1 MAEIVQD
8 QPAVEPTPEAVQTAD
23 AAPLSEHIEQFHLEK
38 PEEAEPAQPQKRER
52 HRSAK
57 NFARAEDVPR
67 IKELTRELNEWKTKY
82 EEASKP
88 KPEPTLKAGT
98 PVYQPPQVT
107 DFDEP
112 EPTLDKWLA
121 DGKDYDRYLRDASA
135 WDRRR
140 EKHEDGSSRRR
151 SIKRYRRSRPHSRFS
166 SEHRSSRPIWRPT

>member
-88 KPEPTLKAGT
+88 REVAPT
-98 PVYQPPQVT
+98 PQYQPPKPSAAPSDFT
-107 DFDEP
+107 DP

-121 DGKDYDRYLRDASA
+121 DGKDYDRYLRDAAA
-135 WDRRR
+135 WDRKK
-140 EKHEDGSSRRR
+140 ESYDGSSRQTVD
-151 SIKRYRRSRPHSRFS
+151 RPA
-166 SEHRSSRPIWRPT
+166 PAV